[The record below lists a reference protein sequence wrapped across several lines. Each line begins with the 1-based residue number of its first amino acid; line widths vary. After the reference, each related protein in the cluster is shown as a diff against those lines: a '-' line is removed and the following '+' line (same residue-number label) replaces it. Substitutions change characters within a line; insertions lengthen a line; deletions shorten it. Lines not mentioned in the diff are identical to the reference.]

1 MNLTQTAVQNLERLK
16 AFITSAQVHPLIRA
30 GHTTGSVMYLLESG
44 TEKMMF
50 WGDINHAGPVQMQQC
65 KVAIHFDIDQVQA
78 IRTRQQ
84 ALRDAADHSYLVGA
98 ARIIFG
104 ELCGWSISGKVIV
117 RSRQIVKPGAI
128 QKVVILGMLQPVL

>member
-1 MNLTQTAVQNLERLK
+1 
-16 AFITSAQVHPLIRA
+16 
-30 GHTTGSVMYLLESG
+30 
-44 TEKMMF
+44 MF
-50 WGDINHAGPVQMQQC
+50 WGDINHAEPVQMQQS

-98 ARIIFG
+98 ARITFG

-117 RSRQIVKPGAI
+117 GSRQVVKPGAI
-128 QKVVILGMLQPVL
+128 QNSCHFGNVTACFVNANLSKSPDFSAILRKCSLTRRSTVCGRW